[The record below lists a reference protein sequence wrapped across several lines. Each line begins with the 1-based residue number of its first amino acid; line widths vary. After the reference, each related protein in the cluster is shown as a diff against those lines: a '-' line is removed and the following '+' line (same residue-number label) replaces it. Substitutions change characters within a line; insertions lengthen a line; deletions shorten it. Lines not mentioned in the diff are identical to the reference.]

1 MLPTPIK
8 RLLLLGLAVTL
19 SQCASKKWSTVEGST
34 YNPATD
40 ATDYFV
46 VPFGKVSIP
55 GIWYKTDFNEV
66 SRQQLFKN
74 ADSTTLAI
82 AFSRVNQYAFNTD
95 GSKTGL
101 DFVYAFYE
109 WDSQYLVQTHQIQRA
124 ILEIDTANQYM
135 IYRIFGRNERF
146 VFDTYFLIGE
156 QQGNVSNISIFLTDQ
171 WSATEKVA
179 LLKRIY
185 LSR

>member
-1 MLPTPIK
+1 M
-8 RLLLLGLAVTL
+8 
-19 SQCASKKWSTVEGST
+19 STVEGST

-46 VPFGKVSIP
+46 VPYGQVSIP
-55 GIWYKTDFNEV
+55 GTWYKADFNEV

-82 AFSRVNQYAFNTD
+82 AFSRVNQYEFNVD

-101 DFVYAFYE
+101 EFVNAFYE
-109 WDSQYLVQTHQIQRA
+109 WDSQYLVQTHKIQRA
-124 ILEIDTANQYM
+124 IIEMDSTNQCM
-135 IYRIFGRNERF
+135 IYRIYGQNERF

-156 QQGNVSNISIFLTDQ
+156 QQGIVSNISIFKTDQ
-171 WSATEKVA
+171 WTATEKVA

-185 LSR
+185 HSR